1 MENRAFAIV
10 TDSCCDMEESY
21 YKANGIDYVKL
32 GFTMNNVNYGGED
45 GEKIGLKEFYDK
57 MRNGAMPTTYQV
69 TGESAKEHI
78 ETHLQKGKDVLVLTF
93 SSGLS
98 GTNGSFVVAS
108 RALSEAYP
116 DRKIFV
122 VDSLCACMGQGL
134 LLDYLVK
141 KANEGATIEETRDYI
156 EGIKLK
162 MCHHFTV
169 DNLFHLKRGGRVS
182 GVTAIVGSLLKIKP
196 VMHVNDEGK
205 LIVVGK
211 SMGRKKAIATLV
223 ENMMKTQEVGEN
235 DPVYIAHGDCIE
247 DAEYLK
253 KLVLEKLPHAQV
265 TIGYIGAVIGAHAG
279 DGTLALFNIGKNR
292 SV

>member
-1 MENRAFAIV
+1 MEKRQFAIV

-21 YKANGIDYVKL
+21 YEAHAIDYVKL

-45 GEKIGLKEFYDK
+45 GEKIAVKDFYEKMKE
-57 MRNGAMPTTYQV
+57 GAMPTTYQV
-69 TGESAKEHI
+69 TSESAKEHI
-78 ETHLQKGKDVLVLTF
+78 ETHLQKGRDVLVLTF

-98 GTNGSFVVAS
+98 GTNGSFVVAA
-108 RALSEAYP
+108 RALSEKYP

-134 LLDYLVK
+134 LLDYLVR
-141 KANEGATIEETRDYI
+141 KADEGGTIEAARDYI
-156 EGIKLK
+156 EGLKLK
-162 MCHHFTV
+162 ICHHFTV

-235 DPVYIAHGDCIE
+235 DPIYIAHGDCIE

-253 KLVLEKLPHAQV
+253 SLVLQKFPNAQV
-265 TIGYIGAVIGAHAG
+265 TIGYIGAVIGAHSG
-279 DGTLALFNIGKNR
+279 NGTLALFNIGKTR
-292 SV
+292 AL